1 METLH
6 MAKFDLK
13 SAKKNAQD
21 TNVTQPMVA
30 GYSRV
35 IITQIA
41 EVGLQKAFN
50 PDDDPKASIGVV
62 FENKEGQQISKIMT
76 LAIGTYSTFS
86 KLIAAVE
93 DADNDLADLIR
104 QELVI
109 EIVENG
115 KWPKI
120 ANYYSIDDGL
130 SDDSTITSHSESLYY
145 TVDEPNPEVLKKL
158 HPLLKQ
164 AIAARIRVKGI

>member
-1 METLH
+1 MEFVN

-21 TNVTQPMVA
+21 TIFTQPMVA

-50 PDDDPKASIGVV
+50 PDDAPNASIGIV
-62 FENKEGQQISKIMT
+62 FENKEGQKISKIMT
-76 LAIGTYSTFS
+76 LAMGTYSNIS
-86 KLIAAVE
+86 KLLNAVGE
-93 DADNDLADLIR
+93 VNDLADLLS